1 MGLESRAMAQMSEPP
16 LYAELVV
23 TTNFSFLRGASHPGE
38 MVGQAAELGL
48 HAIGIAD
55 RNTVAGIVRA
65 HAEVKRRKA
74 AGEPGIRFLPG
85 VRLVT
90 QEGFEAVAYP
100 MDRAAYGRLCRLLT
114 LGNRRSEKGQC
125 RFDFSE
131 FLDASE
137 GQMLIAVPPE
147 DLAAGDP
154 FLRHLEALAAHAL
167 PAGSPWRGAIAGA
180 ATSAAAS
187 GAWPNG
193 ARASARPWWRSPTR
207 STTTRTGA
215 PCRTSSPASAR
226 AAPWRRRATVWRPM
240 PSAT

>member
-1 MGLESRAMAQMSEPP
+1 MALTSEPP
-16 LYAELVV
+16 AYAELVV

-55 RNTVAGIVRA
+55 RNTLAGIVRG

-90 QEGFEAVAYP
+90 EAGFEAVAYP
-100 MDRAAYGRLCRLLT
+100 MDRVAYGRLCRLLT
-114 LGNRRSEKGQC
+114 RGNRRSEKGQC

-131 FLDASE
+131 LLEASE

-147 DLAAGDP
+147 HLGDDDP
-154 FLRHLEALAAHAL
+154 FLSQLADLAAHAPGRVTL
-167 PAGSPWRGAIAGA
+167 AGAIAGA

-187 GAWPNG
+187 GVSRNS
-193 ARASARPWWRSPTR
+193 ARASAPPWWRSRTR

-226 AAPWRRRATVWRPM
+226 AAPWRRRATAWRPM